1 MIVAVDVTER
11 RRLEQQLRETQKM
24 EAIGRL
30 AAGVAHDFNNI
41 LLAIRSYNWLL
52 GQSRDPEAP
61 AHIHNVTQVDHAID
75 RAATLLDNRPC
86 SDSPNYGASKS
97 STSQKP
103 SLACAAC
110 FAP

>member
-52 GQSRDPEAP
+52 GQSQDPQAP
-61 AHIHNVTQVDHAID
+61 EQWPRGMPQGRHHDAQ
-75 RAATLLDNRPC
+75 RARYPDC
-86 SDSPNYGASKS
+86 FGA
-97 STSQKP
+97 
-103 SLACAAC
+103 AA
-110 FAP
+110 